1 MGMPDAHRLTLVGVL
16 ALFSIAFVVS
26 AVEARSSAG
35 VDIGQRG
42 VGDARSRPV
51 KWCKR
56 ERHPVEHIYAAAF
69 SRSAS
74 GRASSML

>member
-1 MGMPDAHRLTLVGVL
+1 MVELYAEMVLLMGLAVG
-16 ALFSIAFVVS
+16 I
-26 AVEARSSAG
+26 
-35 VDIGQRG
+35 DW
-42 VGDARSRPV
+42 SRPV